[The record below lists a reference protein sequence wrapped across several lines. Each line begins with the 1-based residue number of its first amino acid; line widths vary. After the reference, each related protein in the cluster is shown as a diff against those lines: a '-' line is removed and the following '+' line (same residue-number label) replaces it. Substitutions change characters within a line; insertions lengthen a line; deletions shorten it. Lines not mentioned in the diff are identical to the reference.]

1 VVAVVVMTL
10 AVVVVL
16 VVLEPHRDLLFP
28 LALPL
33 QSPLVQAGR
42 GLLPLLQGR
51 AEITLCLVPLLQR
64 EAVEVGHQLEPQQV
78 VDQAEV
84 LEERKRQVV
93 QVTRRQLRHLKEI
106 MAALVRP
113 PLAEAEVA
121 VQVKQVILMVFV
133 MVVTALRHLLL
144 ERLSSM
150 LVVAA
155 VALNLRLLGH

>member
-1 VVAVVVMTL
+1 
-10 AVVVVL
+10 
-16 VVLEPHRDLLFP
+16 
-28 LALPL
+28 
-33 QSPLVQAGR
+33 
-42 GLLPLLQGR
+42 
-51 AEITLCLVPLLQR
+51 
-64 EAVEVGHQLEPQQV
+64 VGHQLEPQQV

-84 LEERKRQVV
+84 LEEHKRQVV

-133 MVVTALRHLLL
+133 RVVTALRHLLL

-150 LVVAA
+150 LVVAVA
-155 VALNLRLLGH
+155 VLNLRLLGH

>member
-1 VVAVVVMTL
+1 LLLLQLNTLLSLVEVVGAMTL
-10 AVVVVL
+10 VVEAVL
-16 VVLEPHRDLLFP
+16 VVLELHRDLLFP

-64 EAVEVGHQLEPQQV
+64 EAVGVGHHLEPQQM

-93 QVTRRQLRHLKEI
+93 QVIHHQLRHLKEI

-113 PLAEAEVA
+113 PMVVAEVA
-121 VQVKQVILMVFV
+121 AQVK
-133 MVVTALRHLLL
+133 
-144 ERLSSM
+144 
-150 LVVAA
+150 
-155 VALNLRLLGH
+155 